1 MSKYKNKILVGIDA
15 GVNTGLAR
23 IQNGH
28 LVAVRTFNIIEAMEY
43 IKTLSDYCKKYRH
56 PLTIYIE
63 DARQRKWFGNKGR
76 EVLQGVGSVKRDC
89 GIWEEFCLYYNIDF
103 ELIAPKHNR
112 TKTTAQEF
120 KHITGWKNRT
130 SEHGRDAAMLIWGR

>member
-1 MSKYKNKILVGIDA
+1 MSKYKNKTLVGIDA
-15 GVNTGLAR
+15 GVNTGLA
-23 IQNGH
+23 IITDGKIH
-28 LVAVRTFNIIEAMEY
+28 EITTCTIIEAMEK
-43 IKTLSDYCKKYRH
+43 IKELVNNQNHLK
-56 PLTIYIE
+56 IYIE
-63 DARQRKWFGNKGR
+63 DARQRKWFGGKGR

-120 KHITGWKNRT
+120 KRITGWQNRT